1 MKSALPWRELVLA
14 SGNTG
19 KLRELQAVLEPLGID
34 LRLQDQS
41 PEFEVDETGSTFVE
55 NAIIKARHAA
65 RLTGKPALADDSGL
79 IVDALAGQPGVRTA
93 RFAGPQATSADN
105 IGLLLKKLHGVPEDQ
120 RGAHF
125 ASVIVLMR
133 HADDPL
139 PLVASGLWQGRIA
152 EAPAGQGG
160 FGYDPVFYLPEHGCT
175 AAELDP
181 DTKHRISHR
190 GQAVAHL
197 LRQLEKQ

>member
-152 EAPAGQGG
+152 GGRAGSGHQT
-160 FGYDPVFYLPEHGCT
+160 PHLPSRSGRGAFVTPIGKAIMRQRALAIT
-175 AAELDP
+175 ATCRL
-181 DTKHRISHR
+181 
-190 GQAVAHL
+190 
-197 LRQLEKQ
+197 